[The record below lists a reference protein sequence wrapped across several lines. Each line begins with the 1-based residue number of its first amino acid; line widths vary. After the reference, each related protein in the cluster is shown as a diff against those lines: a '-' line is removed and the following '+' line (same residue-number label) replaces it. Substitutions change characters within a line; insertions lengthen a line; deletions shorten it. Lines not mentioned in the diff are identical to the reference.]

1 MATAHLGGTET
12 PHAQDRSGVALTAA
26 RREYAVRHIRAGVLC
41 AASYAARERCMRQA
55 HRASAFARSSSSKA
69 SPSSASLANAPS
81 QSAAIVQRRR
91 KYAAN
96 PSPSLPPV
104 AVRACGRSVSRS
116 SAAKVLGCVV
126 ATELLLSTVTGP
138 HPGHICARTAPRPC
152 HICTRS
158 ALTPPTPGGTGTGL
172 TPPTSAPGLAS
183 PLPRLHRDWPPVSSR
198 RSVPGAHFA
207 RGRSASDSSISSRPL
222 PVRASWRQGCGHGR
236 CPRMQTPTEQP
247 PDRPSA
253 QPRRRQRLRAHGPCA
268 ANGGLR
274 AAEAATF
281 AASAACGAPCEPAA
295 GSRGLKVDHCER

>member
-1 MATAHLGGTET
+1 MATAHLGGTDT
-12 PHAQDRSGVALTAA
+12 PHAHDRSGVALTAA
-26 RREYAVRHIRAGVLC
+26 RREYAVRHIRAGMSC
-41 AASYAARERCMRQA
+41 AASYAARERCMRRA

-69 SPSSASLANAPS
+69 SLSSASVANAPS

-158 ALTPPTPGGTGTGL
+158 ALTPPT
-172 TPPTSAPGLAS
+172 SAPRLGS
-183 PLPRLHRDWPPVSSR
+183 PLLRL
-198 RSVPGAHFA
+198 
-207 RGRSASDSSISSRPL
+207 
-222 PVRASWRQGCGHGR
+222 
-236 CPRMQTPTEQP
+236 
-247 PDRPSA
+247 PD
-253 QPRRRQRLRAHGPCA
+253 
-268 ANGGLR
+268 
-274 AAEAATF
+274 
-281 AASAACGAPCEPAA
+281 
-295 GSRGLKVDHCER
+295 

>member
-1 MATAHLGGTET
+1 MATAHLGGTDT
-12 PHAQDRSGVALTAA
+12 PHAQDRSGVALTAV
-26 RREYAVRHIRAGVLC
+26 RREYAVRHIRAGMSC
-41 AASYAARERCMRQA
+41 AASYAARERCMRRA

-152 HICTRS
+152 HICAR
-158 ALTPPTPGGTGTGL
+158 TG
-172 TPPTSAPGLAS
+172 P
-183 PLPRLHRDWPPVSSR
+183 
-198 RSVPGAHFA
+198 
-207 RGRSASDSSISSRPL
+207 
-222 PVRASWRQGCGHGR
+222 
-236 CPRMQTPTEQP
+236 
-247 PDRPSA
+247 
-253 QPRRRQRLRAHGPCA
+253 
-268 ANGGLR
+268 
-274 AAEAATF
+274 
-281 AASAACGAPCEPAA
+281 ASAAASSSPGNYSRGNFSRTGVVELERRTRECQDRLRGRISLLQMALNFATRELRARADVAEPAEPQVLQCLHTVRDRSCRRA
-295 GSRGLKVDHCER
+295 IRDSTTR